1 MDVCFRKDFSSTVRV
16 CIDFD
21 QLEALITLAPDMHYL
36 TDHYVNY
43 PCVLVRLSRM
53 NRDILRDLLHA
64 AWKFMSATAPR
75 KRLPISRVKK
85 RSY

>member
-1 MDVCFRKDFSSTVRV
+1 
-16 CIDFD
+16 
-21 QLEALITLAPDMHYL
+21 MHYL